1 MPFGLGHNLAMLALE
16 ERLLAAHHIAAVQAA
31 GAIVDLGTVAAVVAD
46 QGMEAG
52 LAEDRRIAGEDTV
65 PVHKEPEEAVA
76 RKALGVR
83 GLAGHKEAVVD
94 SPVNAA
100 DIGPADL
107 KEGIVGLQE
116 DMADLAVLQ
125 VGLAAGSHKAVVGL
139 EVAGSSPGQAAAVPD
154 SPAEGA
160 RRPGNL
166 ASKEVA
172 ATFR

>member
-83 GLAGHKEAVVD
+83 GLAGREAVVD

-125 VGLAAGSHKAVVGL
+125 VGLAAGSRKAVVGL

>member
-1 MPFGLGHNLAMLALE
+1 MLALE

-31 GAIVDLGTVAAVVAD
+31 GAIVDLGPVAAVVAD

-83 GLAGHKEAVVD
+83 GLAGREAVVD